1 MNFDISLYS
10 IVKKFITLNLK
21 IKGDDY
27 RRLSLEF
34 AYPVVIYL
42 LMNQR
47 PCFLREKKPHRDF
60 ERNER
65 NNFSFI
71 KIPVAS

>member
-47 PCFLREKKPHRDF
+47 PCFLREKNHT
-60 ERNER
+60 EILNET
-65 NNFSFI
+65 NEIIFPLSKF
-71 KIPVAS
+71 P